1 MFTIDL
7 INTLLLSSFLQVDNI
22 LNFKVKDVTV
32 SV

>member
-7 INTLLLSSFLQVDNI
+7 INTLLLFSFLQVDNI